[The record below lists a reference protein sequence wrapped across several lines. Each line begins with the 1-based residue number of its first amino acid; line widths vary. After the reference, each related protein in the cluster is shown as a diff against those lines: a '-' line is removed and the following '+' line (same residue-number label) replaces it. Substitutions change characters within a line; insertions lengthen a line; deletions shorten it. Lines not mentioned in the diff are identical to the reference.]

1 MSSNF
6 REKIFTTPRSQR
18 QKKKSSVCCCGT
30 IFPFTLCIWN
40 WMEKFLKLVIV
51 RSIFS
56 MQFPFAL
63 IEPRAAGKSAR
74 NFMQL
79 PWCLRQRSFLF
90 FHIPWSM
97 SDLPFCKNAF
107 YTNKW
112 PFSKMWICARWPSY
126 LGQHKQKQTS
136 SCDLEVLDP
145 LQLRCLY
152 SAARVARALENSSLM
167 VSKWKIM

>member
-1 MSSNF
+1 MALSSPLHFASEMDGEIPKACDTTFNIFHAISLCSHRAESCFYLLGISCNF
-6 REKIFTTPRSQR
+6 HDVSAKDRF
-18 QKKKSSVCCCGT
+18 C
-30 IFPFTLCIWN
+30 
-40 WMEKFLKLVIV
+40 
-51 RSIFS
+51 FS
-56 MQFPFAL
+56 TSLDQCL
-63 IEPRAAGKSAR
+63 TSHSA
-74 NFMQL
+74 
-79 PWCLRQRSFLF
+79 
-90 FHIPWSM
+90 
-97 SDLPFCKNAF
+97 KNAF